1 MCHLKRLLRDTL
13 RNNGRLS
20 VESWNLAIRK
30 QYSEYINQAF
40 TYLGG
45 IRKCWGNDSVIVVA
59 VGREE
64 QQDALRFLQ
73 TYVLESG
80 KDLPREW
87 WEDWGR
93 ETVRRLVEKADCF
106 VGYDQEYSVTEYIR
120 DLGKIFRNV
129 SGEECWGRFLIWC
142 YTDCLMEYIQTER
155 NRYPEVV
162 ALMEEQLKV
171 MYRKTDK
178 EKDVFWKAW
187 RKNVNSIWK

>member
-1 MCHLKRLLRDTL
+1 MSIIEPAPLIKDGIVITP
-13 RNNGRLS
+13 
-20 VESWNLAIRK
+20 VILAI
-30 QYSEYINQAF
+30 
-40 TYLGG
+40 
-45 IRKCWGNDSVIVVA
+45 
-59 VGREE
+59 
-64 QQDALRFLQ
+64 
-73 TYVLESG
+73 
-80 KDLPREW
+80 LP
-87 WEDWGR
+87 
-93 ETVRRLVEKADCF
+93 TEKADYF
-106 VGYDQEYSVTEYIR
+106 VGYDREYSVTEYIR

>member
-1 MCHLKRLLRDTL
+1 M
-13 RNNGRLS
+13 
-20 VESWNLAIRK
+20 ESIQK
-30 QYSEYINQAF
+30 
-40 TYLGG
+40 
-45 IRKCWGNDSVIVVA
+45 
-59 VGREE
+59 
-64 QQDALRFLQ
+64 FLFI
-73 TYVLESG
+73 
-80 KDLPREW
+80 
-87 WEDWGR
+87 
-93 ETVRRLVEKADCF
+93 EKADCF
-106 VGYDQEYSVTEYIR
+106 VGYDREYSVTEYIR